1 MAEERLQSQIQQ
13 AYGQGIQGTDIS
25 DITEYYGGEVKRK
38 REEYKSALDIGSDLT
53 EKYYNKIGDDLNS
66 IIESASRGELEV
78 GSPQWNKQV
87 QMFKNKALQSKQ
99 LQDQYKERE
108 DLLLENPD
116 KTAFYEEIDGEMV
129 DTGYE
134 GFLRNWNQMLDKDY
148 ENFGEMVNE
157 HATMLQKATVLPQGV
172 TEGYKDLR
180 FAAKGLQE
188 ELFDGKLPVMKRE
201 VSVGSGNVIVS
212 ATTTLS
218 EEDTQRAVD
227 SLYDQFS
234 ETIAADYYKRKG
246 NGQNLGM
253 TVEEYVGQ
261 TISDMLP
268 KQRVETSSERF
279 TTYKSGKGVSKK
291 DIETARNVKEDVAKL
306 QKTKDPKYILDYVS
320 GNDFRAEIDGDYLM
334 LYELGRS
341 AGQEDRL
348 TKEISLSGDA
358 QAIYDAI
365 SDINPN
371 ISREAIDQQPDPNIP
386 DNKAWAQEVDNKLK
400 SISDT
405 GNTEDVSRW
414 LLNIDGVTNIGA
426 SFGYIRTVTVDGEKY
441 DLKDEDDQA
450 ELNTVLKGKAKS
462 TRGILDPPK

>member
-1 MAEERLQSQIQQ
+1 
-13 AYGQGIQGTDIS
+13 
-25 DITEYYGGEVKRK
+25 
-38 REEYKSALDIGSDLT
+38 
-53 EKYYNKIGDDLNS
+53 
-66 IIESASRGELEV
+66 
-78 GSPQWNKQV
+78 
-87 QMFKNKALQSKQ
+87 
-99 LQDQYKERE
+99 
-108 DLLLENPD
+108 
-116 KTAFYEEIDGEMV
+116 
-129 DTGYE
+129 
-134 GFLRNWNQMLDKDY
+134 
-148 ENFGEMVNE
+148 
-157 HATMLQKATVLPQGV
+157 
-172 TEGYKDLR
+172 
-180 FAAKGLQE
+180 LQE

-201 VSVGSGNVIVS
+201 VSVGPGNVIVS

-218 EEDTQRAVD
+218 EEDTQRAINT
-227 SLYDQFS
+227 LYDQFS

-246 NGQNLGM
+246 AGQNLGM

-279 TTYKSGKGVSKK
+279 TTYESGKGVSKK